1 MAAVRAGPRGQLVP
15 IQQPVTRANGTADG
29 CRRIGGR
36 TVTLAGGVRMAGRVS
51 LLTGSGFLGARSLII
66 PSRTGAARQAG
77 GVIRSSGGPVRA
89 PSTCQCGSVGCKRLA
104 VGIGIYCEPV
114 LADFCPDLECLG
126 PGSSM
131 Q

>member
-1 MAAVRAGPRGQLVP
+1 MFRFISVSTIISTIGRDFLHWGPNRHSRGW
-15 IQQPVTRANGTADG
+15 
-29 CRRIGGR
+29 
-36 TVTLAGGVRMAGRVS
+36 VRMAGRVS